1 MSDAIDT
8 VALVTGGARRIGR
21 VIAEDLAADGWA
33 VAVHYNNSAD
43 QASEVA
49 ENIIK
54 KGGRAAA
61 FQADLADEG
70 QVTGLMPAVAEQLG
84 TVTCLINN
92 ASIFE
97 EDTVASVTRDSW
109 DAHMEVNL
117 RAPFFLMQAMA
128 SHIGGDQKGNVINL
142 IDQRVHNLT
151 PYFTSYTLSK
161 AGLWTLT
168 QISAQSLAPNIRVNA
183 IGPGPTLP
191 SARQSEEQ
199 FDRQWRA
206 TPLKVSVDPKEIS
219 NAVRF
224 ILATP
229 SMTGQML
236 TLDAGQH
243 LGWSQPGQGIPSSE

>member
-1 MSDAIDT
+1 MNEINDN
-8 VALVTGGARRIGR
+8 VALVTGAARRIGR
-21 VIAEDLAADGWA
+21 VIAEGLARDGWA
-33 VAVHYNNSAD
+33 VAVHYNTSTEEAIETVNHIEEANGK
-43 QASEVA
+43 AV
-49 ENIIK
+49 
-54 KGGRAAA
+54 A

-70 QVTGLMPAVAEQLG
+70 QVADLVPAVVSELG
-84 TVTCLINN
+84 KVTCLINN

-97 EDTVASVTRDSW
+97 EDTVASATRKSW
-109 DAHMEVNL
+109 NAHVEVNL
-117 RAPFFLMQAMA
+117 KAQFFLMQAMVA
-128 SHIGGDQKGNVINL
+128 NIGDDQKGNVINL

-168 QISAQSLAPNIRVNA
+168 QTSAQSLAPHIRVNA
-183 IGPGPTLP
+183 IGPGPTLA
-191 SARQSEEQ
+191 SSRQSEEH
-199 FDRQWRA
+199 FNRQWQA
-206 TPLKVSVDPKEIS
+206 TPLKISVDPQEIY

-243 LGWSQPGQGIPSSE
+243 LGWSQPGQSTPSTE